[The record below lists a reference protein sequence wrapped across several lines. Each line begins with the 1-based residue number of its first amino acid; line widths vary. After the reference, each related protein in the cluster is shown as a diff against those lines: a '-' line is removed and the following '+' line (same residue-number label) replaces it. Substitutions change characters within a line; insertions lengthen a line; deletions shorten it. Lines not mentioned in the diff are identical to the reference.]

1 MGCCDGSNQRRPL
14 SSTPMHLRLTA
25 LQRRCV
31 ARQAKA
37 ATGQRGTWGGEE
49 IVGIEWAEY
58 SQMQR
63 RDANRGWEGF
73 R

>member
-1 MGCCDGSNQRRPL
+1 
-14 SSTPMHLRLTA
+14 MHLRLTA

-37 ATGQRGTWGGEE
+37 ATGQRETWGGEE
-49 IVGIEWAEY
+49 TVGSEWAEY

-63 RDANRGWEGF
+63 RGANLGWEGF